1 MFFFSILCALLID
14 PFRPMRTNN
23 LFLALLRATGAHVR
37 SWCDT
42 GTSHHG
48 CLGWIVA
55 NAMLAIPVLMVYWIC
70 QLIHPLL
77 GLLWS
82 ILILYL
88 CMGFRNYNHYFSAIQ
103 MALLNGEQMQ
113 ARNLLGEWCDCDAS
127 AMDTADITR
136 MAIEKALIS
145 VQKDVFGIIFWFV
158 LPFGP
163 AGAILYRFSSYL
175 QKSWNEPDDSDSFGL
190 FAKKI
195 FYWIDWVPV
204 RLTALSF
211 AIVGNFEDAI
221 YAWRNFA
228 GRWKNRNIGILLASA
243 GGAMGV
249 KLGTPF
255 ERAIRGT
262 FVDLNSFVTMGYESE
277 SFPGEE
283 PKIRY
288 LQSALGLIWRALLL
302 WLLLLF
308 FFSIAFN
315 FA

>member
-1 MFFFSILCALLID
+1 MYRQVGFFWIPMFFFSILCALLID
-14 PFRPMRTNN
+14 HFRPMRTNN

-175 QKSWNEPDDSDSFGL
+175 QKSWNEP
-190 FAKKI
+190 
-195 FYWIDWVPV
+195 
-204 RLTALSF
+204 
-211 AIVGNFEDAI
+211 ED
-221 YAWRNFA
+221 R
-228 GRWKNRNIGILLASA
+228 
-243 GGAMGV
+243 
-249 KLGTPF
+249 LGTGQADGIVV
-255 ERAIRGT
+255 R
-262 FVDLNSFVTMGYESE
+262 NSRQF
-277 SFPGEE
+277 
-283 PKIRY
+283 
-288 LQSALGLIWRALLL
+288 
-302 WLLLLF
+302 
-308 FFSIAFN
+308 
-315 FA
+315 